1 MGLGSKIKGFF
12 GRVWSGV
19 KKGWSKAK
27 EFIRNR
33 ITPIYEK
40 AKPLINLIPG
50 ANVVTGVVDKILPA
64 VNGVSDDAAGAIKQG
79 VQYVNQKLN
88 R

>member
-12 GRVWSGV
+12 GRVWGGI

-27 EFIRNR
+27 EFIRNK

-40 AKPLINLIPG
+40 AKPLINMIPG
-50 ANVVTGVVDKILPA
+50 AGVVTGVVDKILPV
-64 VNGVSDDAAGAIKQG
+64 VNNLSDDAGGAIKQG
-79 VQYVNQKLN
+79 VQYANQKIN